1 MDHTAEPRLLF
12 FWFKTAG
19 KMNIAG
25 QQDLKLP
32 WPKEPHDWLSDGQ
45 KFERN
50 KVKEKHNQDIGQ
62 GKTSAGYAKNSLT
75 LVNAVAMGTGVMIGA
90 GIFALTGQIAE
101 LAGPLFPL
109 SFVVGAIVSAFSAYT
124 YIKMSNA
131 YGPTTVAAG
140 AALLMALSM
149 VISESLV
156 ARTFGTY
163 ALRAF
168 GGDPKSVLV
177 PVLGVGLIAFAYL
190 VNVAGSRSVGLLSI
204 VMAVLKV
211 GGIALFG
218 AAGLWASGITFE
230 ATSGDA
236 GATGFLASVALSIL
250 AFKGFTTITNS
261 GAEITEPHRNVG
273 RAIVLSIAICV
284 VVYLLV
290 AFAVGSSLPLDRIVA
305 AKDYAL
311 AEAAQPALG
320 QAGFYLTVAL
330 ALVATAS
337 GLIASVF
344 AVSRM
349 LAMLTDMKMIPHSHL
364 GMPGTIKD
372 HTLVYTVVI
381 AGFLTVFFDLS
392 RIASLGAFFYL
403 VIDIIIHV
411 GVFRNLRHDIGARG
425 WGLMT
430 AIVLDAVVL
439 FAFATMKWQSDP
451 LIVILGLIGMA
462 LVFLFERVFLARN
475 PVDEGNHDQN

>member
-1 MDHTAEPRLLF
+1 MAQTYTKDSITLL
-12 FWFKTAG
+12 G
-19 KMNIAG
+19 
-25 QQDLKLP
+25 
-32 WPKEPHDWLSDGQ
+32 
-45 KFERN
+45 
-50 KVKEKHNQDIGQ
+50 
-62 GKTSAGYAKNSLT
+62 
-75 LVNAVAMGTGVMIGA
+75 AVAMGTGVMIGA

-109 SFVVGAIVSAFSAYT
+109 SFVVGAIVTGFSAYT
-124 YIKMSNA
+124 YIKMSNAFPSAGGIGMILKKA

-163 ALRAF
+163 TLQAF
-168 GGDPKSVLV
+168 GGDPDSVLV
-177 PVLGVGLIAFAYL
+177 PLLGVGLIVFAYL
-190 VNVAGSRSVGLLSI
+190 VNVSGSRSVGLLSI
-204 VMAVLKV
+204 VMAALKV
-211 GGIALFG
+211 GGIAIFG
-218 AAGLWASGITFE
+218 VAGLWASGITFE
-230 ATSGDA
+230 ATSGDT

-261 GAEITEPHRNVG
+261 GAEVTNPHRNVG

-290 AFAVGSSLPLDRIVA
+290 AFAVGASLPLDRIVA

-311 AEAAQPALG
+311 AEAAEPALG
-320 QAGFYLTVAL
+320 KTGFYLTVAL

-349 LAMLTDMKMIPHSHL
+349 LAMLTDMKMIPHSHF

-372 HTLVYTVVI
+372 HTLVYTVVVA
-381 AGFLTVFFDLS
+381 AGLTVFFDIS

-403 VIDIIIHV
+403 VMDIIIHG
-411 GVFRNLRHDIGARG
+411 GVYKNLRHEIGARG
-425 WGLMT
+425 WVLLT
-430 AIVLDAVVL
+430 AITLDAVIL
-439 FAFATMKWQSDP
+439 IAFAAIKWQFDP
-451 LIVILGLIGMA
+451 LIVVLGAVGMVS
-462 LVFLFERVFLARN
+462 VFVFERAFLARN
-475 PVDEGNHDQN
+475 PINDGDHDHR

>member
-1 MDHTAEPRLLF
+1 MAQTYTKDSITLL
-12 FWFKTAG
+12 G
-19 KMNIAG
+19 
-25 QQDLKLP
+25 
-32 WPKEPHDWLSDGQ
+32 
-45 KFERN
+45 
-50 KVKEKHNQDIGQ
+50 
-62 GKTSAGYAKNSLT
+62 
-75 LVNAVAMGTGVMIGA
+75 AVAMGTGVMIGA

-101 LAGPLFPL
+101 LAGTLFPL
-109 SFVVGAIVSAFSAYT
+109 SFVVGAIVTGFSAYT
-124 YIKMSNA
+124 YIKMSNAFPSAGGIGMILKKA

-163 ALRAF
+163 TLQAF
-168 GGDPKSVLV
+168 GGDPDSVLV
-177 PVLGVGLIAFAYL
+177 PVLGVGLIVFAYL
-190 VNVAGSRSVGLLSI
+190 VNVSGSRSVGLLSI
-204 VMAVLKV
+204 VMAALKV
-211 GGIALFG
+211 GGIAIFG
-218 AAGLWASGITFE
+218 VAGLWASGITFE
-230 ATSGDA
+230 ATSGDT

-261 GAEITEPHRNVG
+261 GAEVTNPHRNVG
-273 RAIVLSIAICV
+273 RAIVLSIAICA

-311 AEAAQPALG
+311 AEAAEPALG
-320 QAGFYLTVAL
+320 KTGFYLTVAL

-349 LAMLTDMKMIPHSHL
+349 LAMLTDMKMIPHSHF

-381 AGFLTVFFDLS
+381 AAGLTVFFDLS

-403 VIDIIIHV
+403 VMDIIIHG
-411 GVFRNLRHDIGARG
+411 GVYKNLRHEIGARG
-425 WGLMT
+425 WVLLT
-430 AIVLDAVVL
+430 AITLDAVIL
-439 FAFATMKWQSDP
+439 IAFAAIKWQFDP
-451 LIVILGLIGMA
+451 LIVVLGAVGMVS
-462 LVFLFERVFLARN
+462 VFVFERAFLARN
-475 PVDEGNHDQN
+475 PINDGDHDHR